1 MGSLSYISLANYF
14 FQKELVTYCAK
25 DTAATQE
32 VFAAL
37 WPKFLDRFPHPV
49 SFAGMLEMGSAYL
62 PVNQSWE
69 NYIRDADNTYD
80 DLENEMKCSLMKL
93 ADDTCNYLHGKRF
106 GKSRPMLDNPR
117 QSWILNSTL
126 WIPDNN
132 YWILDSLSVE
142 FRFWIRIVSRFLN
155 S

>member
-1 MGSLSYISLANYF
+1 MCSLSDLSLANYF

-32 VFAAL
+32 VFVAL

-62 PVNQSWE
+62 PVNHSWE

-80 DLENEMKCSLMKL
+80 DLENEMKRSLMKL

-106 GKSRPMLDNPR
+106 GKSWPVLDNPR
-117 QSWILNSTL
+117 QS
-126 WIPDNN
+126 
-132 YWILDSLSVE
+132 
-142 FRFWIRIVSRFLN
+142 
-155 S
+155 

>member
-1 MGSLSYISLANYF
+1 MGSLSYLSLLNYF

-62 PVNQSWE
+62 PVNHSWE

-106 GKSRPMLDNPR
+106 GKHCPMLDNTR
-117 QSWILNSTL
+117 QSWILNFTP
-126 WIPDNN
+126 WIPDTN

-142 FRFWIRIVSRFLN
+142 FGCQIPIVSRILD

>member
-1 MGSLSYISLANYF
+1 MGSLSDLSLANYF

-37 WPKFLDRFPHPV
+37 WPKFLDRFPHLV

-106 GKSRPMLDNPR
+106 GKSCPMLGNPR
-117 QSWILNSTL
+117 RS
-126 WIPDNN
+126 
-132 YWILDSLSVE
+132 
-142 FRFWIRIVSRFLN
+142 
-155 S
+155 

>member
-1 MGSLSYISLANYF
+1 MGSLSDLSLANYF

-62 PVNQSWE
+62 PVNHSWE

-117 QSWILNSTL
+117 QS
-126 WIPDNN
+126 
-132 YWILDSLSVE
+132 
-142 FRFWIRIVSRFLN
+142 
-155 S
+155 